1 MKPFLYDVK
10 VVKQFSFG
18 AFYKPINMFN
28 QAWEKYSSVLL
39 NLKYW
44 GVNPRRLISNNVMS
58 RLRDRSHPG
67 IFCLKHFLPGKF
79 YGGEKI
85 NYRVLQSALTRVLTD
100 LTLEVYPKWI
110 LSTKPWNLASCFV
123 LTFLFFIV
131 NPAWNIGHSVHC
143 LDDENLEMC
152 PRTPLALVTR
162 PHGLCVT
169 TSR

>member
-1 MKPFLYDVK
+1 M
-10 VVKQFSFG
+10 VKQFSFG

-100 LTLEVYPKWI
+100 LKLEVYPKWI

-123 LTFLFFIV
+123 LTFLFFYCKSSMKYWSQCSLFGRWEFRNV
-131 NPAWNIGHSVHC
+131 SSDSPGTGN
-143 LDDENLEMC
+143 E
-152 PRTPLALVTR
+152 
-162 PHGLCVT
+162 
-169 TSR
+169 TSWPVCDHQ